1 MMGCPATV
9 TPFFFSRIDMNIIK
23 LCVGVSSVE
32 ELAEWRAQR
41 RAQGL
46 GRPDGLNVHR
56 TRMMPKKA
64 DEIVGK
70 GSLYWV
76 IGGFVRCRQAI
87 VGLEAGTDA
96 EGRACC
102 NILLEPKL
110 IRTAPYPRRPFQGWR
125 YLVPKDAPPDLARS
139 GEDAPPE
146 GMAEELAQLG
156 LI

>member
-1 MMGCPATV
+1 MH
-9 TPFFFSRIDMNIIK
+9 IIK

-41 RAQGL
+41 R
-46 GRPDGLNVHR
+46 RPDGLNVHR

-64 DEIVGK
+64 EEIIGV

-76 IGGFVRCRQAI
+76 IGGFIRCRQVIA
-87 VGLEAGTDA
+87 GLEAATDA
-96 EGRACC
+96 EGRGCC
-102 NILLEPKL
+102 DILMEPEL
-110 IRTAPYPRRPFQGWR
+110 IRTTPYPRRPFQGWR

-139 GEDAPPE
+139 GADDPPE

>member
-1 MMGCPATV
+1 MH
-9 TPFFFSRIDMNIIK
+9 IIK

-32 ELAEWRAQR
+32 ELVEWRAQR

-56 TRMMPKKA
+56 TRMMPKRA
-64 DEIVGK
+64 GDIAGQ

-76 IGGFVRCRQAI
+76 IAGSVRCRQRI
-87 VGLEAGTDA
+87 VALEAATDH
-96 EGRACC
+96 EGRSCC
-102 NILLEPKL
+102 DILLDPEV
-110 IRTAPYPRRPFQGWR
+110 IRTAPWPRRPFQGWR
-125 YLVPKDAPPDLARS
+125 YLDPKDAPPDLARA
-139 GEDAPPE
+139 GEEAPPE

>member
-1 MMGCPATV
+1 MH
-9 TPFFFSRIDMNIIK
+9 IIK
-23 LCVGVSSVE
+23 LCVGASSIE

-56 TRMMPKKA
+56 TRMMPRRA
-64 DEIVGK
+64 DEVVGT

-76 IGGFVRCRQAI
+76 IGGFVRCRQVIA
-87 VGLEAGTDA
+87 GLEAVTDA
-96 EGRACC
+96 EGKSFCD
-102 NILLEPKL
+102 ILLEPDL
-110 IRTAPYPRRPFQGWR
+110 IRTMPYPRRPFQGWR
-125 YLVPKDAPPDLARS
+125 YLLSKDAPPDLSRS
-139 GEDAPPE
+139 GEEAPPE